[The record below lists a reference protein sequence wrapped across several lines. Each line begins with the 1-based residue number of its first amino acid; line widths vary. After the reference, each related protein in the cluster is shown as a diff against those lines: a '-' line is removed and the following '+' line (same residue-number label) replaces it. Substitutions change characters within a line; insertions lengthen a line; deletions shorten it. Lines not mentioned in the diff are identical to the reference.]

1 MELEHIKTE
10 VVIKLSNSD
19 MVCFVDEAD
28 YELVS
33 KYTWY
38 VMGRKAYIRTSQRIG
53 GKVKTIYLHRLIM
66 NPEPT
71 EDVHH
76 MDRDTFNNR
85 RSNLECVPAEG
96 HRGHPKTNY

>member
-1 MELEHIKTE
+1 VELDVTTCT
-10 VVIKLSNSD
+10 IKLSNSD
-19 MVCFVDEAD
+19 TVCFVDEAD

-38 VMGRKAYIRTSQRIG
+38 VMVEKNYIRTSRVVD
-53 GKVKTIYLHRLIM
+53 GKKKTIYLHRLIM
-66 NPEPT
+66 NPESW

-76 MDRDTFNNR
+76 KDRNTFNNR
-85 RSNLECVPAEG
+85 RSNLECVSSLG